1 VRRGRKCAP
10 YINHKI
16 REEKK
21 KMKIKQ
27 STANELMD
35 RIAATMVAGYCNENK
50 GKEEFEIDK
59 EYLENVTREA
69 FYVVCEIIGI
79 DEVVEGV

>member
-1 VRRGRKCAP
+1 
-10 YINHKI
+10 
-16 REEKK
+16 
-21 KMKIKQ
+21 MKIKQ

-35 RIAATMVAGYCNENK
+35 RIAATMVAGYCNE
-50 GKEEFEIDK
+50 GKEAIDIDK

-79 DEVVEGV
+79 DGVIEGE

>member
-1 VRRGRKCAP
+1 
-10 YINHKI
+10 
-16 REEKK
+16 
-21 KMKIKQ
+21 MKIKQ

-35 RIAATMVAGYCNENK
+35 RIAATMVAGYCNENE

-69 FYVVCEIIGI
+69 FCVVCEIIGI
-79 DEVVEGV
+79 DEVIEGV